1 MKCIYSYST
10 KGRGGWGIDD
20 YREEGML
27 LWSIRM
33 GMMEWKAM
41 LREIHSSQC
50 AGMGHKCVSRERI
63 KEVGMRF

>member
-1 MKCIYSYST
+1 
-10 KGRGGWGIDD
+10 
-20 YREEGML
+20 
-27 LWSIRM
+27 M

>member
-1 MKCIYSYST
+1 
-10 KGRGGWGIDD
+10 
-20 YREEGML
+20 
-27 LWSIRM
+27 M

-63 KEVGMRF
+63 KEVGMRFWSIRKGRKEGRK